1 MGEYSTLNNT
11 IKSWAEEDRPREKLL
26 MYGKGKLS
34 DAELT
39 GILLGSGNADDN
51 AVELAQKIL
60 DSVGKNL
67 TQLGKSSVDDLKKFK
82 GIGEA
87 KAITIVAALE
97 LGRRRQFSDGA
108 QRTQIKGARDAYE
121 YMLPELIDLS
131 HEEFWIILLNR
142 ANHIINKLCIS
153 SGGVSGTVVDA
164 KTVFKAAIDKLASS
178 IILVHNHP
186 SGNLQP
192 SPQDEALTKKL
203 KKAGEVLDV
212 NVIDH
217 IIVANSGFYSFA
229 EEGNL

>member
-1 MGEYSTLNNT
+1 MGGYPTLNNP
-11 IKSWAEEDRPREKLL
+11 IKSLAEEERPREKLL
-26 MYGKGKLS
+26 LRGKAALS

-67 TQLGKSSVDDLKKFK
+67 TQLGKSTVDDLKKFK

-97 LGRRRQFSDGA
+97 LGRRRQFSDSA

-121 YMLPELIDLS
+121 YILPELIDLS

-142 ANHIINKLCIS
+142 ANHIINKLSIS
-153 SGGVSGTVVDA
+153 HGGVSGTVVDA
-164 KTVFKAAIDKLASS
+164 KTVFKPAIDKLASG

-192 SPQDEALTKKL
+192 SPQDVELTKKL

-212 NVIDH
+212 TVIDH
-217 IIVANSGFYSFA
+217 IIVANAGFYSFA

>member
-1 MGEYSTLNNT
+1 MGEYPSLNNT

-26 MYGKGKLS
+26 LRGKASLS

-60 DSVGKNL
+60 NSVGKNL
-67 TQLGKSSVDDLKKFK
+67 TELGKCTVDDLKKFK

-97 LGRRRQFSDGA
+97 LGRRRQFSDSA
-108 QRTQIKGARDAYE
+108 HRTQIKGARDAYE
-121 YMLPELIDLS
+121 YILPELIDLS
-131 HEEFWIILLNR
+131 HEEFWVILLNR

-153 SGGVSGTVVDA
+153 CGGVSGTVVDA
-164 KTVFKAAIDKLASS
+164 KTVFKTAIDKLASS

-192 SPQDEALTKKL
+192 SPQDVELTKKL

-217 IIVANSGFYSFA
+217 IIVANTGFYSFA
-229 EEGNL
+229 EEGKL